1 MKKLYLATI
10 ASNLGMLSY
19 GLCFGW
25 ASPSLPVLLQD
36 DSPIRLTAQQATWVT
51 SFHTI
56 GGTIGSLLCY
66 FILNVIGR
74 KWSLLLTAI
83 PAVIGWMMIALATSA
98 WELMAGRFSY
108 GLSTGYGY
116 ISATVYMG
124 EISPANIRG
133 ILTSTLTIASK
144 LGVFIE
150 WTIGP
155 FLSLRNLALV
165 SSLAPI
171 IFIFSVLWVPESPY
185 QLMRSERHHQ
195 AIESLM
201 QLRGSTDVSIEADAI
216 EKSVKIDLANDTGL
230 WELFRVSGNRKALFI
245 VLGLVI
251 IQQWSGSQAI
261 MSYAELIFNAT
272 GDQLQGKYVT
282 MILGAIQVVC
292 TIFGTTVVDR
302 FGRRPLLMI
311 SAFGTSVSTFLVGL
325 FFFLQNNETD
335 VGMITWLPATGSILY
350 VIMYAFGL
358 AALPFTVMSEVFPTN
373 VKALG
378 TGIGMF
384 VCNGSAVIVTSIY
397 QSIVEQYG
405 IHAAFWLFS
414 TISLSGVVF
423 VFYYMPETK
432 GKTLQ
437 EVQEQLHGR

>member
-1 MKKLYLATI
+1 
-10 ASNLGMLSY
+10 
-19 GLCFGW
+19 
-25 ASPSLPVLLQD
+25 
-36 DSPIRLTAQQATWVT
+36 
-51 SFHTI
+51 
-56 GGTIGSLLCY
+56 
-66 FILNVIGR
+66 
-74 KWSLLLTAI
+74 
-83 PAVIGWMMIALATSA
+83 
-98 WELMAGRFSY
+98 MAGRFSY

-124 EISPANIRG
+124 EISPADIRG

-155 FLSLRNLALV
+155 FLSLRDLALV

-171 IFIFSVLWVPESPY
+171 LFFFSVLWLPESPY
-185 QLMRSERHHQ
+185 QLMRCGRHHQ
-195 AIESLM
+195 AIKSLM
-201 QLRGSTDVSIEADAI
+201 QLRGNTDVSIEADAI
-216 EKSVKIDLANDTGL
+216 EKSVKLDLANDTGL
-230 WELFRVSGNRKALFI
+230 RELLSVSGNRKWVPFSNDFSIREIPRIIIIASFFFFNLFLRALFI

-272 GDQLQGKYVT
+272 GNQLQGKYVT

-335 VGMITWLPATGSILY
+335 VGTITWLPATGSILY
-350 VIMYAFGL
+350 VVMYAFGL

-384 VCNGSAVIVTSIY
+384 VCNGCAVIVTSIY

-405 IHAAFWLFS
+405 IHTAFWLFS

-423 VFYYMPETK
+423 VFFYMPETK

-437 EVQEQLHGR
+437 EVQEQLHGRQLL